1 MKTRRHMDA
10 RPRGAQLNPAITR
23 RGIALIAALV
33 FTASLAL
40 ANYHFV
46 YYATSGPPYT
56 PLFER
61 FAVESLRGGALP
73 FLVVDPPSTL
83 QMEPGDTFDQVISQ
97 MRAASEVWNSVPT
110 STFRFRFGGMATP
123 NVTMTLPAVVI
134 SFDELPPGVI
144 AMAGPVTTGQ
154 VATAPDGQPYVPVIQ
169 SSMVIGPDLRSPA
182 TSSTGIGPSWS
193 DRLFLTLV
201 HEFGHTLGLQHT
213 WTSSAM
219 STEITRATTRAHP
232 LGADDIAAVS
242 ILYPTPAWAA
252 SYGSITGQVT
262 MGGSGVALAS
272 VVALT
277 PGGEAV
283 STLTNPDGTYEIDGL
298 AAGSYQ
304 VYAHTVPPSLP
315 GESYSGD
322 VIPPTSPQGTILSGP
337 AFNTIFQTGTSSPG
351 DPVQVSAGA
360 ATPGV
365 NFAVTPLS
373 SVNICGIQTY
383 SFLWDQAAQA
393 YDTAKPATFTFG
405 ASPGTAVVTGDGL
418 FSANGVNPAPG
429 LSASVLGFPGMI
441 QSLVAYPYGAGYLQF
456 QVSAAAPS
464 SPGPQHLILS
474 QGGEVEIVPSAI
486 LLAPADPPAISS
498 IQQNGDGTATI
509 TGSGLGPGTGIMF
522 DGAAAAVQAASSGQ
536 LTVVVPP
543 ALPGASAAV
552 IALSPTG
559 LDSNFFAPA
568 AAPPSYAY
576 AQGQAPAIQLTPA
589 SAPAGSR
596 LLMDITGTN
605 VNFAAANLRFGFGS
619 SDIIVEQIT
628 ILAPWHAVAQVVVS
642 KYAQQGPATVT
653 LSSGLQFL
661 EVPAGFLVTPP
672 QAALPFAVSAFDNS
686 LQPGEDFVL
695 CVGGVS
701 TYTSSSDFSVTV
713 SSLNGDEGAAASYF
727 SGLLIVVAPSD
738 LLPGPV
744 LVKVSYLGVPLPPL
758 LFYSGGVPWP
768 NIIQAASALSGGL
781 YSGAYPAF
789 PGDGIALTVQGLAD
803 SLAPLDVNSITVSV
817 GGAPQTVTSVQQ
829 DASSGTAIVGFQLSP
844 QTVVPAAGSLLL
856 TVAYDSRVS
865 APVTLPVASQS
876 SSSAN

>member
-1 MKTRRHMDA
+1 MNARPHTHS
-10 RPRGAQLNPAITR
+10 RPRGANVKPAMTR
-23 RGIALIAALV
+23 RALALITAVV
-33 FTASLAL
+33 FTAGLAL

-46 YYATSGPPYT
+46 YYAGSGPPYT
-56 PLFER
+56 PVFER
-61 FAVESLRGGALP
+61 FAVETLRGGAVQ
-73 FLVVDPPSTL
+73 FFVVDPPSTL
-83 QMEPGDTFDQVISQ
+83 QLEPGDTFDLVVSQ
-97 MRAASEVWNSVPT
+97 MRAAAEVWNSVPT
-110 STFRFRFGGMATP
+110 STFHFRFGGMATP

-134 SFDELPPGVI
+134 SFDEVPPGVI

-154 VATAPDGQPYVPVIQ
+154 LTTASTGQPYVPVTQ

-182 TSSTGIGPSWS
+182 TSSAGIGPSYS
-193 DRLFLTLV
+193 ERLFLTLV

-219 STEITRATTRAHP
+219 STEITRAMTRAHP

-242 ILYPTPAWAA
+242 ILYPTPGWAG

-283 STLTNPDGTYEIDGL
+283 STLTNPDGSYEIDGL

-322 VIPPTSPQGTILSGP
+322 VIPPTSPQGTIPSGP

-351 DPVQVSAGA
+351 APVQVSAGA
-360 ATPGV
+360 ATQGV
-365 NFAVTPLS
+365 DFAVTPLS
-373 SVNICGIQTY
+373 SVNIYGIQTY

-405 ASPGTAVVTGDGL
+405 SSPGTAVVTGDGL
-418 FSANGVNPAPG
+418 FAANGVSPAPG
-429 LSASVLGFPGMI
+429 LSASVLGFPEMI
-441 QSLVAYPYGAGYLQF
+441 QSLMAYPYGAGYLQF
-456 QVSAAAPS
+456 QVSAAAPP

-474 QGGEVEIVPSAI
+474 QGGEMEIVPSAI
-486 LLAPADPPAISS
+486 LLASADPPAISG

-509 TGSGLGPGTGIMF
+509 TGSGLGPGTRIMF
-522 DGAAAAVQAASSGQ
+522 DGAAAAVQSASNGQ

-543 ALPGASAAV
+543 ALPGANAAV
-552 IALSPTG
+552 IALSPAG

-596 LLMDITGTN
+596 LLVDIKGTN

-619 SDIIVEQIT
+619 SDFLVEQIS
-628 ILAPWHAVAQVVVS
+628 IIAPQHAVAQVAVS
-642 KYAQQGPATVT
+642 QYAQQGTATVT

-686 LQPGEDFVL
+686 LQPGQDFIV

-701 TYTSSSDFSVTV
+701 GYASSSDFSVTI
-713 SSLNGDEGAAASYF
+713 SSLNGDEAAGSSYF
-727 SGLLIVVAPSD
+727 SGLLIAVAPSD
-738 LLPGPV
+738 LPPGPV
-744 LVKVSYLGVPLPPL
+744 LVTVSYLGMRLPPL

-768 NIIQAASALSGGL
+768 NIIQAASALSGGI

-789 PGDGIALTVQGLAD
+789 PGDGIALTVQRLAN
-803 SLAPLDVNSITVSV
+803 SLAPLDMNAITVSV
-817 GGAPQTVTSVQQ
+817 GGVPQTVTSVQQ
-829 DASSGTAIVGFQLSP
+829 NTSAGTAIVAFQLSP
-844 QTVVPAAGSLLL
+844 QTVVPAAGSLPL
-856 TVAYDSRVS
+856 TVAYNSRVS